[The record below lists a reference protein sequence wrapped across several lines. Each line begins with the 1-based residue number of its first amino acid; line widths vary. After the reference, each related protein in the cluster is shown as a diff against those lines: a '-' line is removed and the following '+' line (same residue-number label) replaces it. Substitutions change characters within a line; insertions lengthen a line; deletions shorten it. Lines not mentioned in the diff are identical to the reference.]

1 VRVFIADD
9 QPLMRQ
15 GFRMIL
21 SSQPGIEVVGEA
33 ADGLSALEGVNRT
46 RPDVVLM
53 DIRMPGLDGIEA
65 TKRIQGSRVLI
76 LTTFGHDEYVV
87 EALMAG
93 ASGFLLKDATP
104 EELVHAVRIVAD
116 GESLLAPA
124 VTTTL
129 LARVVPTLG
138 QVPGGA
144 ASARSGPGHDSVG
157 QLTDR
162 ELEVLKLV
170 AKGRS
175 NAEIAEELY
184 ISEATVKTH
193 VSHLLNKLGLRD
205 RVQAVVLAF
214 EAGLVRPKSP

>member
-1 VRVFIADD
+1 MA
-9 QPLMRQ
+9 QRQ
-15 GFRMIL
+15 R
-21 SSQPGIEVVGEA
+21 
-33 ADGLSALEGVNRT
+33 
-46 RPDVVLM
+46 
-53 DIRMPGLDGIEA
+53 
-65 TKRIQGSRVLI
+65 
-76 LTTFGHDEYVV
+76 
-87 EALMAG
+87 
-93 ASGFLLKDATP
+93 
-104 EELVHAVRIVAD
+104 
-116 GESLLAPA
+116 
-124 VTTTL
+124 
-129 LARVVPTLG
+129 
-138 QVPGGA
+138 GA
-144 ASARSGPGHDSVG
+144 ARPRPPVG